1 MKIVLLLQ
9 KGQNAGHFFS
19 PETEEKVTQFAWA
32 VVMGGGAKGK
42 LLNRG
47 DT

>member
-32 VVMGGGAKGK
+32 GVMGGSTKGK
-42 LLNRG
+42 LLNCS